1 MGDGDT
7 RPSLR
12 IVLVQTYHPGNIGA
26 AARAMKNMGLADLV
40 LVRPRDFP
48 SKEATSRAGQANDI
62 LANARVVD
70 SLQAAITDCGWVIG
84 TSARGREFQLPQG
97 TPRAW
102 APRMIAEAE
111 RHPVAV
117 VFGRERMGLPNE
129 DILQCH
135 AHMMIPAHP
144 EYPVLNLA
152 QALQVICYELY
163 MAQLTPPLAEPEDP
177 DDAFDY
183 PDNATQEHF
192 YQTLEN
198 SLRVNGFLSRD
209 PAGRTMQRL
218 KTVFKRARPNRKELN
233 TLLGAIKALSR
244 AKLDDNSHE

>member
-1 MGDGDT
+1 MTDAIRATGV
-7 RPSLR
+7 R

-26 AARAMKNMGLADLV
+26 AARAMKNMGLSELV

-48 SKEATSRAGQANDI
+48 SDDATARAGQADDV

-70 SLQAAITDCGWVIG
+70 SLQEAIADCGWVVG

-102 APRMIAEAE
+102 APRMVAEASN
-111 RHPVAV
+111 HPVAI
-117 VFGRERMGLPNE
+117 VFGRERMGLHNE

-135 AHMMIPAHP
+135 AHMMIPSSP
-144 EYPVLNLA
+144 DYPVLNLA

-163 MAQLTPPLAEPEDP
+163 MAQLTLDESAIEEQDG
-177 DDAFDY
+177 AFDY
-183 PDNATQEHF
+183 PDNATLEHF
-192 YQTLEN
+192 YHTLETG
-198 SLRVNGFLSRD
+198 LRAQGFLSRD

-233 TLLGAIKALSR
+233 TLLGAIKSLNR
-244 AKLDDNSHE
+244 DKIH